1 MSGSTLGEQLAAF
14 AADTSYDALPD
25 AVVHSVKMRVLDT
38 LGIAAAAAPLE
49 TSRAARRW
57 ASSQGGVDGAS
68 AVGVAKR
75 LPANLAAF
83 VNGVLA
89 HSLDYDDTHLPSV
102 LHPSAS
108 VVPAA
113 LAAAERHDA
122 DGKQLIHAIAVGL
135 ETCVRIGM
143 AGYDDEA
150 KNSTFFEHGQHA
162 TSICGA
168 MGGAVAA
175 SVIAGGRSDVLHS
188 LGVAASM
195 ASGIIEAN
203 RTGGTVKRLHCGWA
217 AHAALSAAELVA
229 EGLTGPP
236 TVLEGRFGFFEAW
249 LHGRFD
255 GTAISDGL
263 GSRWLVPD
271 IFFKP
276 YPANHFTH
284 AAVDA
289 AAALRVRGV
298 TPERVERLT
307 LGVPGPNHRTI
318 GEPIE
323 VKRAPETGYMA
334 QFSGPYAVAVGL
346 LGGGGLG
353 AALDDYTDELAR
365 DPERR
370 ALMQKV
376 DVVVDDRCTEI
387 FPRQF
392 PAVLTARLTDGTE
405 LVEEVLTNRGGPERP
420 LSFEELA
427 EKFRDNVARVLPGE
441 DAAALEKACNELD
454 TCIDVAAMLR
464 PLTAV
469 DGPTAVPAAGG
480 GHTATTRSTAGT
492 ADGAITNPR

>member
-1 MSGSTLGEQLAAF
+1 MTAPTLAQQLATF
-14 AADTSYDALPD
+14 AAGTSYDDLP
-25 AVVHSVKMRVLDT
+25 APVVDSVRRRVLDT

-57 ASSQGGVDGAS
+57 AAAQGGVEGSS
-68 AVGVAKR
+68 AVGVERR

-113 LAAAERHDA
+113 LAAAERHGA
-122 DGKQLIHAIAVGL
+122 DGQQLIHAIAVGL

-143 AGYDDEA
+143 AGYDETA

-175 SVIAGGRSDVLHS
+175 SVISGGEDEVLHS

-217 AHAALSAAELVA
+217 AHAAISAAELVA

-236 TVLEGRFGFFEAW
+236 TVLEGRFGFFQAW
-249 LHGRFD
+249 LHGKFD
-255 GTAISDGL
+255 GTAISEGL
-263 GSRWLVPD
+263 GSHWLVPD

-289 AAALRVRGV
+289 AAALRLRGV
-298 TPERVERLT
+298 TPDRVERLT

-346 LGGGGLG
+346 FGGGGLG
-353 AALDDYTDELAR
+353 ASLADYTDELAR
-365 DPERR
+365 DPQRR
-370 ALMQKV
+370 SLMQKI
-376 DVVVDDRCTEI
+376 DVVVDDRCTQI

-392 PAVLTARLTDGTE
+392 PAVLTAHLTDGTT
-405 LVEEVLTNRGGPERP
+405 LVEEVLTNRGGPDRP

-427 EKFRDNVARVLPGE
+427 TKFRDNVSGVLSGE
-441 DAAALEKACNELD
+441 DASELEKACNELD
-454 TCIDVAAMLR
+454 TCVDVAAMLR
-464 PLTAV
+464 SLTAV
-469 DGPTAVPAAGG
+469 DSRPAVTAHGG
-480 GHTATTRSTAGT
+480 GRAPTTQPAGGT
-492 ADGAITNPR
+492 ADGAITKPR